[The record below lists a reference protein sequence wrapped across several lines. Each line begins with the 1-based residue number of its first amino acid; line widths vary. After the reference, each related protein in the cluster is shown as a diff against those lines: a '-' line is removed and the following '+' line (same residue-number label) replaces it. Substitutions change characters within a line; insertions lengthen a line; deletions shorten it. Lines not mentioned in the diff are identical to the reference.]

1 MKMLRE
7 LTDVRTGLRAAAVA
21 EEGLLC
27 RDAEGN
33 ETLFPADSVLCA
45 AGMRVNH
52 ELVDQLRGLC
62 PQTEII
68 GDCRKPGMIRAATF
82 RGYHAAMDL

>member
-1 MKMLRE
+1 MVSQPLSEPVTITVNSADPYPVVIGR
-7 LTDVRTGLRAAAVA
+7 
-21 EEGLLC
+21 GLL
-27 RDAEGN
+27 
-33 ETLFPADSVLCA
+33 T
-45 AGMRVNH
+45 